1 MAELLIHADRIVGN
15 IEKINALIQ
24 KHGAQWTLISKV
36 LCGHRDTLRR
46 VLDHPA
52 TELLHSIGDSRLS
65 SLKTIKQLR
74 PDLTTMYIKPV
85 PQNLVPSIVR
95 HADISLISSLATLRL
110 LNKAAARE
118 GRRHGVIVM
127 VEMGELREGVVRE
140 NIVDFY
146 REAFSM
152 EHIEVHGIGTNLG
165 CMHGVEPT
173 YDKMIQLSLY
183 RSLLEQMFDRKLP
196 LISGGS
202 SITLP
207 LIGSRHIPPS
217 INHFRIGEA
226 VFLGTSPL
234 DNARFRN
241 LSTEIF
247 EYRASILE
255 LEEKERTPDGV
266 INEAAVGHVAETPEH
281 DESGTHCRA
290 IVDFGLLDVDVNE
303 VTPKDEQVRF
313 AGTTSD
319 VTVFEIGDN
328 QRPDGRQRYHVGDT
342 LRFTPSYMGCA
353 RLMNSKFIT
362 KTIDAKS
369 TVSEHAVT

>member
-1 MAELLIHADRIVGN
+1 MAELLIHVDRVVDN
-15 IEKINALIQ
+15 IEKLNVLMR

-36 LCGHRDTLRR
+36 LSGHRESLRR
-46 VLDHPA
+46 ILDHPA
-52 TELLHSIGDSRLS
+52 TAALHSIGDSRLS
-65 SLKTIKQLR
+65 SLKTIKELR
-74 PDLTTMYIKPV
+74 PDITTMYIKPV

-110 LNKAAARE
+110 LNAAAAAE

-146 REAFSM
+146 REAFAM

-183 RSLLEQMFDRKLP
+183 RALLEQMFDRTLP

-207 LIGSRHIPPS
+207 LLGSRRIPHS
-217 INHFRIGEA
+217 INHYRIGEA

-234 DNARFRN
+234 DNTRFRN
-241 LSTEIF
+241 LSTNIF
-247 EYRASILE
+247 EYRANILE

-266 INEAAVGHVAETPEH
+266 INDAAIGHVADVPAH
-281 DESGTHCRA
+281 ADAGDTHCRA
-290 IVDFGLLDVDVNE
+290 IVDFGLLDVDVHE
-303 VTPKDEQVRF
+303 ITPKDNNIRF

-328 QRPDGRQRYHVGDT
+328 QRPDGQQRYHVGDT

-353 RLMNSKFIT
+353 RLMSSKFIA
-362 KTIDAKS
+362 KTLADGTPATS
-369 TVSEHAVT
+369 RT